1 MITMNNFIDIVDMDK
16 DGLKDIIETTK
27 DLKANKD
34 TYSDALKDKTLL
46 MLFEKPS
53 TRTRISFEAGMTEL
67 GGHGI
72 YFYSE
77 RSQMSRGESLKD
89 TAIVISRYTDAIM
102 ARLYSHD
109 MMKAIAEHATVPVVN
124 GLTDK
129 LHPCQALSD
138 FFTLQEKGFEFGSD
152 RLVYMGDGNNVAH
165 SLIQAADT
173 TDTPITV
180 CTPEQDEPDAD
191 ILEKSSTVTVSHDP
205 EKAVEDADAL
215 YTDVW
220 VSMGDDGADAKRD
233 RLRPY
238 QINQDMLAAAPDHVR
253 VMHCLPAHR
262 GEEITD
268 AVMESDA
275 SVIYDQAENR
285 MHTQQALLLHL
296 LDQA

>member
-1 MITMNNFIDIVDMDK
+1 MQNFIDIADIATDQFM
-16 DGLKDIIETTK
+16 DIIETTD
-27 DLKANKD
+27 DLKHNKD
-34 TYSDALKDKTLL
+34 AYRETLEDQTLL

-89 TAIVISRYTDAIM
+89 TAIVISRYCDAIM
-102 ARLYSHD
+102 ARLYSHEK
-109 MMKAIAEHATVPVVN
+109 MQAIADHATVPVIN

-138 FFTLQEKGFEFGSD
+138 FYSLQEDGFELGSD
-152 RLVYMGDGNNVAH
+152 RLVYIGDGNNVAH
-165 SLIQAADT
+165 SLMQAADT
-173 TDTPITV
+173 TDTPMTV
-180 CTPEQDEPDAD
+180 CTPEEDEPADA
-191 ILEKSSTVTVSHDP
+191 ILEASDTTELVHDP
-205 EKAVEDADAL
+205 EEAVADADAL

-233 RLRPY
+233 RLQPY
-238 QINQDMLAAAPDHVR
+238 QINMDLLAAAPDHVR

-268 AVMESDA
+268 AVMDSDA
-275 SVIYDQAENR
+275 SIIYEQAENR
-285 MHTQQALLLHL
+285 MHTQQALVLHL

>member
-1 MITMNNFIDIVDMDK
+1 MQNFINIDDIGTDQFMD
-16 DGLKDIIETTK
+16 LIETTG

-34 TYSDALKDKTLL
+34 AYRDSLKDKTLL

-72 YFYSE
+72 FFYSE

-89 TAIVISRYTDAIM
+89 TAIVISRYCDAIM
-102 ARLYSHD
+102 ARLYSHEMLQD
-109 MMKAIAEHATVPVVN
+109 IAEHATVPVIN

-138 FFTLQEKGFEFGSD
+138 FFTLQEDGFELGSD
-152 RLVYMGDGNNVAH
+152 RLVYIGDGNNVAH

-173 TDTPITV
+173 TGTPITV
-180 CTPEQDEPDAD
+180 CTPEQDQPDEEIVEQSD
-191 ILEKSSTVTVSHDP
+191 TVTLRSDP
-205 EKAVEDADAL
+205 EAAAAEADAM

-220 VSMGDDGADAKRD
+220 VSMGDEGAEAKRE
-233 RLRPY
+233 RLEPY
-238 QINQDMLAAAPDHVR
+238 QINDDLLSHAPEHVR

-262 GEEITD
+262 GDEITS
-268 AVMESDA
+268 AVMDSDT
-275 SVIYDQAENR
+275 SIVYEQAENR
-285 MHTQQALLLHL
+285 MHAQQALLLHL